1 MRIFLSAPEAYKV
14 AMSVAE
20 PRIRE
25 VERPTILVMAVPYV
39 LATALAFDLGEGY
52 NVVAPNLAAGETAP
66 SMRWDAVLSF
76 ADVSIPEDISGLVIE
91 LPTISFKDPVMV
103 TVKDSTTPVH
113 FTGENPMLE
122 LFALLEHHLLSSV

>member
-1 MRIFLSAPEAYKV
+1 MSA
-14 AMSVAE
+14 AE
-20 PRIRE
+20 PQIHE

-76 ADVSIPEDISGLVIE
+76 ADVSIPEDFSGLVIE
-91 LPTISFKDPVMV
+91 LPTTSFKDPVMV
-103 TVKDSTTPVH
+103 TFKDNTTPVH
-113 FTGENPMLE
+113 LPGQYPIREVV
-122 LFALLEHHLLSSV
+122 ALLEHHLLSSV